1 VPRYHLCINYLT
13 LSEPIPKPPQ
23 ILPLTRLQVLIA
35 MGVTSLLLL
44 AIAKIWL
51 YFQPQAL
58 LPLIWSPIH
67 IVWGMA
73 MGVGITLLSSLIY
86 RIWAGYRQS
95 ADIYLELVLKPLIL
109 PDIIWLGLL
118 PGMSEELLFRGLV
131 LPTLG
136 LNAIGILVSSF
147 LFGILHLYS
156 AQQWSYVVWATIIG
170 IILAL
175 SVVATGNLLVPMV
188 AHITTNFLAG
198 CLWKISEKK
207 AEET

>member
-1 VPRYHLCINYLT
+1 
-13 LSEPIPKPPQ
+13 LSEPVPKQPQ
-23 ILPLTRLQVLIA
+23 IIPLTRLQVLIA
-35 MGVTSLLLL
+35 MGVTSVLLL

-58 LPLIWSPIH
+58 LPIFWSPIQAL
-67 IVWGMA
+67 WGVG

-95 ADIYLELVLKPLIL
+95 ADLYLELVLKPLIL

-118 PGMSEELLFRGLV
+118 PGMSEELLFRGLI
-131 LPTLG
+131 LPSLG
-136 LNAIGILVSSF
+136 LNIIGILVSSL

-156 AQQWSYVVWATIIG
+156 AQQWSYVIWATIVG
-170 IILAL
+170 VILAL
-175 SVVATGNLLVPMV
+175 SVVGTGNLLVPMV